1 MVSIK
6 VLGVDPALRNVG
18 LALCTIDLDEFTIE
32 FTQVKLIETSS
43 DTKKTVRKN
52 SEDLERARHIWKELL
67 PLVQQADVLA
77 VEIPVGSQ
85 SARAM
90 CSYGVII
97 GLLAAIDKPLIQ
109 VTASEV
115 KAVTGNK
122 NASKQQV
129 IDYCVKEFKEIKWL
143 TTKRNGKVTLVSKNE
158 HIADA
163 ICAVEAGLQTDQF
176 KMIENTL
183 INLNKGNLK

>member
-1 MVSIK
+1 MTSIK

-18 LALCTIDLDEFTIE
+18 LALCIIDLDESTME